1 MPPVVGPCWAWG
13 VAVTK
18 ITTMG
23 DSYPDLKS
31 QTLITRPAD
40 LNIHMQVL
48 ENIMNALTCLK
59 KETLLMY
66 LHIDYL
72 YVFCSYDVL

>member
-48 ENIMNALTCLK
+48 ENECLEP
-59 KETLLMY
+59 KER
-66 LHIDYL
+66 HAVNEYL
-72 YVFCSYDVL
+72 YIALITYVYFSFL